1 MSKIKVVVVDD
12 SALIR
17 NLMSKIINSQ
27 ADMEVVATAPDPFI
41 ARDQIKKFNP
51 DVITL
56 DIEMPRMDGIEFLE
70 RIMRLRPTPVVMVS
84 TLTERGA
91 DVTFRA
97 LELGAVDFVTKPK
110 LDISQGMIHYANEI
124 TDKIRA
130 AHAARN
136 RLNRLPIKPVT
147 PMTNAQP
154 ASADPVT
161 GLVAPGQPFDA
172 ASPVASVQALGN
184 RFAATEKLVLIGSST
199 GGTEAIRVILE
210 QLPKDSPAILI
221 TQHMPAGF
229 TKSFAERLNQIC
241 QITVKEAV
249 HGERVLPGHAYI
261 APGDKH
267 LLLGRS
273 GANYT
278 CQLSDAEPV
287 NRHRPSVEVLFK
299 SGQEVS
305 PRNIVGIMLTG
316 MGKDGAQAMADLKK
330 AGSYNICQ
338 DEASSV
344 VFGMPR
350 EAIALG
356 AADEVVPLNQI
367 AKRLLDYL
375 GKIGGRAAVRI

>member
-1 MSKIKVVVVDD
+1 MNKIKVVVVDD

-17 NLMSKIINSQ
+17 NLMTKIINSQ
-27 ADMEVVATAPDPFI
+27 ADMEVVSTAPDPFI
-41 ARDQIKKFNP
+41 ARDQIRKFNP

-56 DIEMPRMDGIEFLE
+56 DIEMPKMDGIEFLE

-84 TLTERGA
+84 TLTARGA
-91 DVTFRA
+91 EVTFRA

-130 AHAARN
+130 AHAARH
-136 RLNRLPIKPVT
+136 RLNRLPPAPFSTVS
-147 PMTNAQP
+147 NASQ
-154 ASADPVT
+154 AR
-161 GLVAPGQPFDA
+161 LDA
-172 ASPVASVQALGN
+172 ANGVEPSTPPAVPAGPQALGN
-184 RFAATEKLVLIGSST
+184 RFAATEKLVLVGSST

-210 QLPKDSPAILI
+210 QLPQDSPAILI

-229 TKSFAERLNQIC
+229 TKSFADRLNQIC
-241 QITVKEAV
+241 QITVKEAE

-267 LLLGRS
+267 LLLGRN

-278 CQLSDAEPV
+278 CLLSDADPV

-316 MGKDGAQAMADLKK
+316 MGKDGAQAMADMKK

-367 AKRLLDYL
+367 AKRLLEYL
-375 GKIGGRAAVRI
+375 SKIGGRAAVRI

>member
-1 MSKIKVVVVDD
+1 MNKIKVLVVDD

-17 NLMSKIINSQ
+17 NLMSKIINSHP
-27 ADMEVVATAPDPFI
+27 DMQTVATAPDPFV
-41 ARDQIKKFNP
+41 ARDQIRKFNP

-56 DIEMPRMDGIEFLE
+56 DIEMPKMDGIEFLE
-70 RIMRLRPTPVVMVS
+70 KIMRLRPTPVVMVS
-84 TLTERGA
+84 TLTERGT

-97 LELGAVDFVTKPK
+97 LELGAVEFVTKPK
-110 LDISQGMIHYANEI
+110 LDISQGMINYANEI

-130 AHAARN
+130 AYAARF
-136 RLNRLPIKPVT
+136 RLNRLPPKPTVLQ
-147 PMTNAQP
+147 NQAQQ
-154 ASADPVT
+154 DPVT
-161 GLVAPGQPFDA
+161 GLVLPAEA
-172 ASPVASVQALGN
+172 AKSVPTSNALGN

-229 TKSFAERLNQIC
+229 TKSFADRLNQVC
-241 QITVKEAV
+241 NITVKEAE

-273 GANYT
+273 GANYI
-278 CQLSDAEPV
+278 CQLSDSEPV

-316 MGKDGAQAMADLKK
+316 MGKDGAQAMADMKK

-356 AADEVVPLNQI
+356 AADEVLPLNQI
-367 AKRLLDYL
+367 AKRLLEYL
-375 GKIGGRAAVRI
+375 SKIGGRSAVRI